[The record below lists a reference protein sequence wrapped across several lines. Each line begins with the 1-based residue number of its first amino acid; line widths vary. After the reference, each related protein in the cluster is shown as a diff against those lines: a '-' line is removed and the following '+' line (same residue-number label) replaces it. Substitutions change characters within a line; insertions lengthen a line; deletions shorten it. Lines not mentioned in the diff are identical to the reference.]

1 MIRVLV
7 VDDEKNFR
15 RVILQELQ
23 QQGFAVEEAAG
34 GKEALERVAR
44 QEFDVLILDL
54 SMPGM
59 GGMELLRMIKE
70 LDSLLEVI
78 ILTAHGTI
86 STAVEAVKLGAYDF
100 LSKPFRMEE
109 LAAVITKAQE
119 KKELLRQNSLLRARI
134 EREAEPYRIITRNP
148 QFLSILESV
157 RKVARSNLPVLISGE
172 SGVGKELIARAIHGA
187 SPRSSGPFI
196 PINCSA
202 IPENMLESELFG
214 HEKGA
219 FTGAHIRKLG
229 LLEVANGGV
238 LFLDEVSE
246 LILNLQAKLLRA
258 IETGSFFKVGGT
270 RETTI
275 DTRFLAAT
283 NRNLEEEAAKRRFR
297 MDLFFRLSALTVV
310 IPPLRERQEDIAL
323 LVDHFIQENPEFQK
337 RRFGTESL
345 KVLEKYPWPGNVRE
359 LKNIVH
365 RTLLLTDKEVIEPV
379 DLPGSLFT
387 DYRPAS
393 RRLEEV
399 EKEHILRVLK
409 ETGGRRGEAAE
420 ILGMD
425 PKTLYRKMLSYGLQG
440 DPEG

>member
-15 RVILQELQ
+15 RVIVQELQ
-23 QQGFAVEEAAG
+23 RQGFSVEEAAG
-34 GKEALERVAR
+34 GKEALERITR
-44 QEFDVLILDL
+44 EEFDVLILDL
-54 SMPGM
+54 SMPGL
-59 GGMELLRMIKE
+59 GGMDLLRMVKE
-70 LDSLLEVI
+70 LDNPLEVI

-86 STAVEAVKLGAYDF
+86 TTAVEAMKLGAYDF

-109 LAAVITKAQE
+109 LSAAVSKAYE
-119 KKELLRQNSLLRARI
+119 KKELLRQNWLLRAQIARK
-134 EREAEPYRIITRNP
+134 AEPYRIITRNP
-148 QFLSILESV
+148 QFLALLESV
-157 RKVARSNLPVLISGE
+157 QKFSRSNLPVLISGE

-196 PINCSA
+196 PINCGA

-219 FTGAHIRKLG
+219 FTGAHVRKPG
-229 LLEVANGGV
+229 LLEVAHEGV

-246 LILNLQAKLLRA
+246 MIPTLQSKLLRA

-270 RETTI
+270 RETTV

-283 NRNLEEEAAKRRFR
+283 NRNLKEEVEKGRFR
-297 MDLFFRLSALTVV
+297 SDLFFRLSALTVS

-323 LVDHFIQENPEFQK
+323 LVEHFIQENPEFQK
-337 RRFGTESL
+337 RRFSPEAL
-345 KVLEKYPWPGNVRE
+345 KVMERYPWPGNVRE

-365 RTLLLTDKEVIEPV
+365 RTLLLTEQEVVEPA
-379 DLPGSLFT
+379 DLPPGLLV
-387 DYRPAS
+387 DQRPAS
-393 RRLEEV
+393 KKLEDV

-409 ETGGRRGEAAE
+409 ETGGRRGQAAE

-425 PKTLYRKMLSYGLQG
+425 PKTLYRKMLSYGLR
-440 DPEG
+440 DDSEN

>member
-15 RVILQELQ
+15 KVIVQELQ
-23 QQGFAVEEAAG
+23 QQGFAVGEAPG
-34 GKEALERVAR
+34 GKEALERIAR
-44 QEFDVLILDL
+44 EEFDVLILDL
-54 SMPGM
+54 SMPRM

-70 LDSLLEVI
+70 LDSPLEVI

-100 LSKPFRMEE
+100 LTKPFRMEE
-109 LAAVITKAQE
+109 LSAVIAKAYE
-119 KKELLRQNSLLRARI
+119 KKELLRQNGLLRARI
-134 EREAEPYRIITRNP
+134 ERQAEAHRIITRNP

-157 RKVARSNLPVLISGE
+157 QKIARSNLPVLISGE

-219 FTGAHIRKLG
+219 FTGAHLRKLG
-229 LLEVANGGV
+229 LLEVAHGGV

-246 LILNLQAKLLRA
+246 LIPNLQAKLLRA

-270 RETTI
+270 RETSI

-283 NRNLEEEAAKRRFR
+283 NRNLEEEAAKGRFR
-297 MDLFFRLSALTVV
+297 MDLFFRLSALTVA

-337 RRFGTESL
+337 RRFGNEAL
-345 KVLEKYPWPGNVRE
+345 KVLERYPWPGNVRE

-365 RTLLLTDKEVIEPV
+365 RTLLLTDKEVVEPG
-379 DLPGSLFT
+379 DLPRSLFA

-393 RRLEEV
+393 KRLEEV

-409 ETGGRRGEAAE
+409 ETGGRRGKAAE

-440 DPEG
+440 ESED